1 MLSLMNCEYVVFDVE
16 TTGLS
21 PTEGDRIIEFAALKV
36 RKGVIVDRLVS
47 LVDPGRALAAQEVH
61 GITEDLLRGAPKSPE
76 VLPLIIELLGSAPL
90 VAHNASFDVKFLANE
105 LALAGR
111 RLREDTPVID
121 TIKMAK
127 CFLPHLT
134 SYRLE
139 YIARSLGLAI
149 GTTHRAQADAELT
162 AQLFNRLAAM
172 APDYNVHSLVDLIE
186 KFGVEKP
193 NFRIGIAEQET
204 LF

>member
-1 MLSLMNCEYVVFDVE
+1 MLTLANCEYVVFDVE

-21 PTEGDRIIEFAALKV
+21 PTEGDRVIEFAALKV
-36 RKGVIVDRLVS
+36 RGGKITDRLVS
-47 LVDPGRALAAQEVH
+47 LVDPCRALAAQEVH
-61 GITEDLLRGAPKSPE
+61 GITEEMLHGAPKSHE
-76 VLPLIIELLGSAPL
+76 VMPKIIEFLGSATL

-111 RLREDTPVID
+111 KLHEDTPVID

-139 YIARSLGLAI
+139 YVARSLGLTI

-162 AQLFNRLAAM
+162 VQLFDRLAAM
-172 APDYNVHSLVDLIE
+172 APDYNVHSLIDLIE

-193 NFRIGIAEQET
+193 TFRIGRMDLET

>member
-1 MLSLMNCEYVVFDVE
+1 MLTLANCEYVVFDVE

-36 RKGVIVDRLVS
+36 RHGAVVDRLVS

-61 GITEDLLRGAPKSPE
+61 GITEDMLRGAPRSSAI
-76 VLPLIIELLGSAPL
+76 LPQIIAFLGSAPL

-111 RLREDTPVID
+111 KLREDTPVID

-139 YIARSLGLAI
+139 YIARSVGLLV
-149 GTTHRAQADAELT
+149 GTTHRAEADAELT
-162 AQLFNRLAAM
+162 AQLFHRLSAM
-172 APDYNVHSLVDLIE
+172 APDYNVHTLVDLIE
-186 KFGVEKP
+186 KFGVDKP
-193 NFRIGIAEQET
+193 TFRIGGAEQET